1 MAETTSTDQPT
12 RKPLFSTKQ
21 TSCLTRV
28 YNHLRETFWVVLR
41 HATKHTGVGMICAVA
56 YFDPG
61 NWGVDLQSGSEF
73 GYKLLFV
80 VLLAGLIAV
89 YTQVL
94 ATRLGCVTGLDLASH
109 CRLLLHSRPK
119 YTLLWRWLVL
129 YPLYALA
136 EVAIV
141 ATDLAELLGSAIAL
155 CLLFPSLPLYAG
167 VLLTAADVLIL
178 LAVRNPLDG
187 QPVRL
192 FEILIAALVFIVL
205 VCMAVII
212 SKADVNWG
220 EAFFGFVPSK
230 AIVSSEGLY
239 NSIGILGATVMPH
252 SLFLGSAFATQERER
267 PSLEADLALS
277 KVETKDSDASSVS
290 SLPVLRPT
298 TPVVPSLDPAGCL
311 PVRGARGE
319 GVVHDRAR
327 GAGGDEGGEEPCGV
341 GEPLVGVREDAS
353 DHGIVDMV
361 ISLLGL
367 AVVINALILMLASAV
382 FYYGFGQTGTTSPAT
397 LFDAYDLLRSTLGK
411 PAATLFALALL
422 AAGQS
427 SSIIAT
433 LAGQTV
439 SEGFIHW
446 KVSPVLRR
454 LITRCIGLV
463 PSVAVAAA
471 LGRGGVSTLLVV
483 SQVVLSIVLPFIV
496 FPLLYLTSSARV
508 MSVRKPPSFRVT
520 PRAAPNELSRGEGE
534 GAAVQS
540 TVQGGDGQGSSRSVE
555 EVDATPQDSA
565 GRADAEVLDVEAT
578 EGELVDFSNGRFMT
592 YLGWVIWVLIILANA
607 YAIVTLAMGED

>member
-1 MAETTSTDQPT
+1 MVEETARATSTDSVPT
-12 RKPLFSTKQ
+12 KRSSIEGQ
-21 TSCLTRV
+21 SGCLTRA
-28 YNHLRETFWVVLR
+28 NTHLRDTFWLVLK

-61 NWGVDLQSGSEF
+61 NWGVDLQSGSQF

-89 YTQVL
+89 YMQVL
-94 ATRLGCVTGLDLASH
+94 SSKLGCVTGLDLASH

-119 YTLLWRWLVL
+119 HTLLWRWLVL

-167 VLLTAADVLIL
+167 VLLTAADVLVL
-178 LAVRNPLDG
+178 LTFRNPLDG

-192 FEILIAALVFIVL
+192 FEVLIAALVFIVL

-220 EAFFGFVPSK
+220 EAFDGFVPSK
-230 AIVSSEGLY
+230 ALVSSEGLY

-252 SLFLGSAFATQERER
+252 SLFLGSAFATQEREKPV
-267 PSLEADLALS
+267 PSAPDASLALS
-277 KVETKDSDASSVS
+277 KVETKDSVAS
-290 SLPVLRPT
+290 SLPYAEAPRPWYRRCT
-298 TPVVPSLDPAGCL
+298 L
-311 PVRGARGE
+311 RGAMRC
-319 GVVHDRAR
+319 VRRSAR
-327 GAGGDEGGEEPCGV
+327 GWFTVVRAEPEGMRAAKSHAEWENNTLAFV
-341 GEPLVGVREDAS
+341 KMHLN
-353 DHGIVDMV
+353 HGIVDMV

-382 FYYGFGQTGTTSPAT
+382 FYYGFGQTGQTSPAT
-397 LFDAYDLLRSTLGK
+397 LFDAYDLLQSTLGK

-439 SEGFIHW
+439 SEGFLHW

-496 FPLLYLTSSARV
+496 FPLVYLTSSARV
-508 MSVRKPPSFRVT
+508 MSVRKPTSARTAVRSRERGGEVEPE
-520 PRAAPNELSRGEGE
+520 RAEG
-534 GAAVQS
+534 
-540 TVQGGDGQGSSRSVE
+540 RSVE
-555 EVDATPQDSA
+555 EIDTVAEAEGRREGEVVDAE
-565 GRADAEVLDVEAT
+565 ADEE
-578 EGELVDFSNGRFMT
+578 ELVDLSNGRFMT
-592 YLGWVIWVLIILANA
+592 CLGWVIWALVVLANA